1 MGTPFNL
8 AIIPRNIKISSS
20 SFLIT
25 LTCELCSCE
34 WSILSPPVHPFQK
47 FLKSMTLSVSEC
59 QNQTLFRAM
68 KLPTPPV
75 HTWGTWVIIVIRGD
89 GYIPHGWLLQ
99 GVTWSMEVAVRLLW
113 NRSSEIMSFSS
124 WLSIST
130 STLSSFLLLSQSSQQ
145 QHLVMFVAELLR
157 LVEGLG
163 VGVEAVAGVTEW
175 HLSKYS
181 Y

>member
-1 MGTPFNL
+1 M

-25 LTCELCSCE
+25 LTWELCSCE

-75 HTWGTWVIIVIRGD
+75 HTCVGGHCEQGTWL
-89 GYIPHGWLLQ
+89 HGWLLR

-130 STLSSFLLLSQSSQQ
+130 STLSSLLLSSPPSQQ
-145 QHLVMFVAELLR
+145 RAPCRVCGRAPVPHGR
-157 LVEGLG
+157 S
-163 VGVEAVAGVTEW
+163 W
-175 HLSKYS
+175 HWRGSCSRSRQMASL
-181 Y
+181 